1 MHFKG
6 SEYWHGSTDCLLIEV
21 TQRLLGSR
29 TVTESS
35 LGRTVKIKAA
45 GDSRQ
50 IVWEANGPILL
61 SSCPV
66 ADGAGHSGEA
76 QSML

>member
-1 MHFKG
+1 MACISREANAG
-6 SEYWHGSTDCLLIEV
+6 MVQLIVSLAYREFWEAAV
-21 TQRLLGSR
+21 I
-29 TVTESS
+29 ESS
-35 LGRTVKIKAA
+35 LGRTVKIKATS
-45 GDSRQ
+45 DSRQ

-76 QSML
+76 QSVL

>member
-6 SEYWHGSTDCLLIEV
+6 IECWHGSTDCLFG

-76 QSML
+76 QSVL